1 MIMIYL
7 ALAKLLSFGHVVVE
21 GIGFSASIMT
31 WVFYALFSA
40 IGAIILGFLVG
51 ILDGPK
57 TAVSRII
64 LSPIGQIAL
73 RALAFM
79 TSSLVIEGFWI
90 SSWITALVL
99 GILPG
104 LAVSIASS
112 RATKVANLMDAD
124 WNSHSALLSTP
135 FPDIE
140 KFFDSGWS
148 DDGNSSYEHSSISE
162 GGVVRYSRTL
172 FRRKNPDDGRE
183 SGCEIIHDNGTTT
196 VRGFGDGFE
205 ECYPQGLEG
214 EKYGPD
220 YFRRYR

>member
-7 ALAKLLSFGHVVVE
+7 ALAKLLSFGHVVVK

-31 WVFYALFSA
+31 WVFYILFSA
-40 IGAIILGFLVG
+40 IGAIILGILVR

-73 RALAFM
+73 WALAFM

-90 SSWITALVL
+90 SSWVTALVL

-112 RATKVANLMDAD
+112 RATKVVNLTDAD

-135 FPDIE
+135 FPDVE
-140 KFFDSGWS
+140 KFFNSGWS
-148 DDGNSSYEHSSISE
+148 DDGSSSYEHSSTSE
-162 GGVVRYSRTL
+162 GGVVKHSRTL
-172 FRRKNPDDGRE
+172 FRRKGSDGRE
-183 SGCEIIHDNGTTT
+183 SGCEIIYDGDTTT
-196 VRGFGDGFE
+196 VRGFGEGFE

-220 YFRRYR
+220 YFRRYH

>member
-7 ALAKLLSFGHVVVE
+7 ALAKLLSFGHVVVK

-40 IGAIILGFLVG
+40 IGAVILGFLVG

-57 TAVSRII
+57 TATSRII

-73 RALAFM
+73 WALAFM
-79 TSSLVIEGFWI
+79 TSSLVIEGFWV
-90 SSWITALVL
+90 SSWVTALVL

-104 LAVSIASS
+104 LAVSIAISW
-112 RATKVANLMDAD
+112 ATKVGSTMDGT
-124 WNSHSALLSTP
+124 WNSHSELLSTP

-148 DDGNSSYEHSSISE
+148 DDGSSSYEHSSTSE
-162 GGVVRYSRTL
+162 GGVVKHSRTL
-172 FRRKNPDDGRE
+172 FRRKGSDGRE
-183 SGCEIIHDNGTTT
+183 SGYEIVRDGDITT
-196 VRGFGDGFE
+196 VRRFGDGFE

-220 YFRRYR
+220 YFRRYH

>member
-1 MIMIYL
+1 MVMIYL
-7 ALAKLLSFGHVVVE
+7 ALAKLMSFGRIVVT
-21 GIGFSASIMT
+21 GIGFSASIMA
-31 WVFYALFSA
+31 WVFYALFFA
-40 IGAIILGFLVG
+40 IGAVILGILVG
-51 ILDGPK
+51 ILNGPK

-73 RALAFM
+73 WALAFM

-90 SSWITALVL
+90 SSWVTALVL

-104 LAVSIASS
+104 LAVSSAFS
-112 RATKVANLMDAD
+112 RATKVSNMMDATT

-140 KFFDSGWS
+140 EFFDSGWS
-148 DDGNSSYEHSSISE
+148 DDGNSSYEHSSTLE
-162 GGVVRYSRTL
+162 GGVVKHSRTL
-172 FRRKNPDDGRE
+172 FRRKGSDGRE
-183 SGCEIIHDNGTTT
+183 SGCEIIYDGDTTT

-214 EKYGPD
+214 KKYGPD